1 MIFRLYNLNGRII
14 KKKGHAD
21 VVRGKGEVNMRKVD
35 FNEIKGFI
43 CDMDGVIYHGNRILP
58 GAADFV
64 NWLRQNK
71 KEFLFLTNNSG
82 YTKRELQ
89 QKLARMGIEVSEEHF
104 YTSALATAAFLKEQ
118 SPGCS
123 VYAIGE
129 AGLLNALYDAGIT
142 MNDVNPDYVVI
153 GEGKSYSI
161 DTLTK
166 ATNLVLKG
174 AKLIGANS
182 DVSGPIEKG
191 IMPAC
196 GALIAPIEIA
206 TGKRAYFCGK
216 PNPLMMRTGLKLLGC
231 HSAEAVMIGDRMDTD
246 IISGMEAGM
255 STVLVL
261 SGVTDMEDLK
271 AYAYKPNLV
280 LEGVGDIVKESM

>member
-21 VVRGKGEVNMRKVD
+21 VVRGKGEVYMRKVD

-64 NWLRQNK
+64 NWLRQNN

-82 YTKRELQ
+82 YTPRELQ

-104 YTSALATAAFLKEQ
+104 YTSALATASFLKEQ

-161 DTLTK
+161 ETLTK

-206 TGKRAYFCGK
+206 TGTKAYFCGK
-216 PNPLMMRTGLKLLGC
+216 PNPLMMRTGLKRLGC

-261 SGVTDMEDLK
+261 SGVSDMDTLK
-271 AYAYKPNLV
+271 TYAYKPTLV